1 MHFKIRFKIFLA
13 FLTIVILS
21 SVSVGVGV
29 FYSVRKNLTENLI
42 SRMSSN
48 SDSEVSVLSDLLT
61 AKDVDGVYNYIFNE
75 RYARKDMA
83 YIIVLDEN
91 EKILASTLLKERPD
105 SYVAEGKLQDGQNN
119 RLTIINSNYG
129 QIYSVAR
136 TLNYNKGTLISGYY
150 EKESTRSLI
159 SILFVLLLV
168 VIASVFFTMAVAY
181 FVVNYVFDPLTKL
194 IKTSEKVGAGD
205 LSVRAKIESDDEI
218 GSFAAVFNNMLES
231 VQKYQNSILTL
242 EKKKYQDLVENS
254 PLCIKI
260 LDQNKKIEF
269 VNKGCREEHNLSE
282 NQDVSAWDWTTT
294 IDEKYRTSVIEKID
308 QAYRDGQSSKMNIKH
323 LHDGSTREWCST
335 LINPVK
341 DENGVV
347 KKVLILSS
355 DITQLK
361 NAESQAEQNSRI
373 FKNLIDSLPF
383 CVKWYDN
390 NGNLISINKYGKDE
404 HFLVGKSDEEIRK
417 TIFKSNVREEY
428 RIKVSEGM
436 ESAKSGV
443 QKSFEIR
450 HIEGTAKTD
459 WVNNTYVPIKDSEG
473 QVKYILMIS
482 REITEEKKIEE
493 ERQKNLQRSEETKL
507 ALYNIL
513 EDAKESERVLQEER
527 DLSQTIISSM
537 GECLVVMTGD
547 FKVVLMNQ
555 KASEIIGISP
565 EEAVGLDYRDLV
577 QVYDK
582 EHNNLGVDRPIE
594 RVFENHELVSI
605 ELEDN
610 MFYKCLRNNRYF
622 PVIGVAT
629 PLKHIDGNM
638 AIMVFQDATKIK
650 ALDEAKSSF
659 ISVASHQLRTPLTSI
674 RWYVEMLSSND
685 ANNLNEEQKDFVER
699 AYHNV
704 LKLSETINLLL
715 NMARV
720 ESGKS
725 NNDKSAVKLDNLVK
739 EVIKEQD
746 PAIKQK
752 NLSVNITNNVSDLPT
767 VNIDAIMLRQVIGN
781 LISNSIRYTDK
792 SGIIEVEI
800 SKNDIELVCSVKDNG
815 IGIPEAEKGKIF
827 DKFFRAT
834 NAVSKVPDGS
844 GLGLSLVKALVES
857 FRGKLSFESPIIWK
871 NEKGEEI
878 KRGTKFTFTIPLN

>member
-1 MHFKIRFKIFLA
+1 
-13 FLTIVILS
+13 
-21 SVSVGVGV
+21 
-29 FYSVRKNLTENLI
+29 
-42 SRMSSN
+42 
-48 SDSEVSVLSDLLT
+48 
-61 AKDVDGVYNYIFNE
+61 
-75 RYARKDMA
+75 
-83 YIIVLDEN
+83 
-91 EKILASTLLKERPD
+91 
-105 SYVAEGKLQDGQNN
+105 
-119 RLTIINSNYG
+119 
-129 QIYSVAR
+129 
-136 TLNYNKGTLISGYY
+136 
-150 EKESTRSLI
+150 
-159 SILFVLLLV
+159 
-168 VIASVFFTMAVAY
+168 
-181 FVVNYVFDPLTKL
+181 
-194 IKTSEKVGAGD
+194 
-205 LSVRAKIESDDEI
+205 
-218 GSFAAVFNNMLES
+218 
-231 VQKYQNSILTL
+231 
-242 EKKKYQDLVENS
+242 
-254 PLCIKI
+254 
-260 LDQNKKIEF
+260 
-269 VNKGCREEHNLSE
+269 
-282 NQDVSAWDWTTT
+282 
-294 IDEKYRTSVIEKID
+294 
-308 QAYRDGQSSKMNIKH
+308 
-323 LHDGSTREWCST
+323 
-335 LINPVK
+335 
-341 DENGVV
+341 
-347 KKVLILSS
+347 
-355 DITQLK
+355 
-361 NAESQAEQNSRI
+361 
-373 FKNLIDSLPF
+373 
-383 CVKWYDN
+383 
-390 NGNLISINKYGKDE
+390 
-404 HFLVGKSDEEIRK
+404 
-417 TIFKSNVREEY
+417 
-428 RIKVSEGM
+428 
-436 ESAKSGV
+436 
-443 QKSFEIR
+443 
-450 HIEGTAKTD
+450 
-459 WVNNTYVPIKDSEG
+459 
-473 QVKYILMIS
+473 MIS